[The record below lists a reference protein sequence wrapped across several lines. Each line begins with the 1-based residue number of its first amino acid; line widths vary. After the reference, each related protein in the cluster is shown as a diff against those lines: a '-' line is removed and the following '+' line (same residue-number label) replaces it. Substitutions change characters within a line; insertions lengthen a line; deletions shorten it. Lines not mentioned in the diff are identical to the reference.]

1 MDRKCL
7 CFYRFWITLMEIFTL
22 SVDPSVLSCSDR
34 TNRSCPGCLFSP
46 RMKTVALSASL
57 SSDRPSAS
65 MQAGLP
71 EAGYSHF
78 VMMGPLLLW
87 TWTPQHHRGSPWC
100 LLMIWG
106 FEPNPRADPQLH
118 SDSSDITLGSS
129 LPTDLIK
136 WLHLFRSGSLC
147 PRNRIHPSKHS
158 RMMLS
163 TNRPTCDWLYP
174 PPDKISKYR
183 PLIQYKMAARPDTAA
198 RWSSSFG
205 KYFVIVRV
213 RVFVCFFVYIS
224 SC

>member
-65 MQAGLP
+65 MQAGPP
-71 EAGYSHF
+71 EAGYSYF

-106 FEPNPRADPQLH
+106 FVGTEP
-118 SDSSDITLGSS
+118 TG
-129 LPTDLIK
+129 
-136 WLHLFRSGSLC
+136 RSTAPLRLVR
-147 PRNRIHPSKHS
+147 PHTR
-158 RMMLS
+158 LQS
-163 TNRPTCDWLYP
+163 THR
-174 PPDKISKYR
+174 SH
-183 PLIQYKMAARPDTAA
+183 KMASLVQIRLSLSKKQDPSEQT
-198 RWSSSFG
+198 
-205 KYFVIVRV
+205 
-213 RVFVCFFVYIS
+213 
-224 SC
+224 